1 MNHMFVQI
9 RGEEKIQELL
19 KEGQAGQALRRA
31 GLAPGDRHHHARS
44 LLVFL
49 GILVA
54 VGLLAVGLTGCAS
67 PASTPSP
74 TATSAPVVVNPAEN
88 PNAKIVLQ
96 MVRDLLAGDIDGSL
110 AYFAEDARSYF
121 IGMPPTGMEFYQG
134 REALRPMWEFC
145 VSDNF
150 DWEATIT
157 KVEGDLVYV
166 NARTWL
172 DFTRQLGVAP
182 NEFVDVYEVKDGKI
196 IIYGS
201 IMTEEA
207 LEEFKPALEE
217 VMPSEPPPAPAS
229 DIPLTEI
236 NVTIADGTCSA
247 DWPSYVQAGEVT
259 VNMEVRDQDQE
270 KYAVLFF
277 TLEEGKGLVDLMASS
292 LRPMPPS
299 WSKNVFFEE
308 LLPGESQSKK
318 FTAKVGNL
326 YLMCWSK
333 PPDLPIGNAGPFVVV
348 P

>member
-9 RGEEKIQELL
+9 RGNEKIAELMQEG
-19 KEGQAGQALRRA
+19 EAGQALHRA
-31 GLAPGDRHHHARS
+31 GLAPGDRHRPARS

-49 GILVA
+49 GILA
-54 VGLLAVGLTGCAS
+54 AGGLLAVGLAGCAS
-67 PASTPSP
+67 PANTPAP
-74 TATSAPVVVNPAEN
+74 TATTAPLVDPAEH

-96 MVRDLLAGDIDGSL
+96 MVRKLLAGDIDGSL

-121 IGMPPTGMEFYQG
+121 IGMPPVGMEFYQG
-134 REALRPMWEFC
+134 REALRPTWEFC

-157 KVEGDLVYV
+157 KVEGDLVYA

-196 IIYGS
+196 VTYGS

-236 NVTIADGTCSA
+236 NVTIANGTCRA
-247 DWPSYVQAGEVT
+247 DWPSYVKAGEVT
-259 VNMEVRDQDQE
+259 VNMEVKDQDRE

-277 TLEEGKGLVDLMASS
+277 TLEEGKDLVDLMAST

-308 LLPGESQSKK
+308 LFPGESQSKK
-318 FTAKVGNL
+318 FTAKEGNL
-326 YLMCWSK
+326 YLVCFSK
-333 PPDLPIGNAGPFVVV
+333 PPDLAIGNAGPFVVV